1 MEMLCNVLLSLTTIT
16 IIVLF
21 VTGLVKLLG
30 RDNPITAG
38 SGKKTETVMNLNDIG
53 PVLSMPRHSLPVT
66 LFFLDL

>member
-1 MEMLCNVLLSLTTIT
+1 MFLLSLTTIT
-16 IIVLF
+16 IVLQTIF

-38 SGKKTETVMNLNDIG
+38 SGKKTESVMNLNDIG

-66 LFFLDL
+66 LFFLD